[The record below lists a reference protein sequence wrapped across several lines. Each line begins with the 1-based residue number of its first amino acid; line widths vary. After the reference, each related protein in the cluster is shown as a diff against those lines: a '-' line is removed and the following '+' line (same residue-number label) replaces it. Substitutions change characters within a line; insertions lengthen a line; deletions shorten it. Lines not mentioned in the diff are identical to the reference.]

1 MSAFDYA
8 AELSAQFCADKQC
21 FSMVKSPAYLQGN
34 LFDPTTPMSPH
45 SSFDPDETA
54 NIVANLSKANK
65 AFMRRYPGES
75 NRRQAVHTVYGG
87 AHLFKVD
94 SPKKLGA
101 VALRSLEEYAPD
113 AATLARA
120 IEMTGDE
127 RFAQRVY
134 DRVIEKLRREPVED
148 FRLDF
153 EDGYG
158 NRADAEEDGHAA
170 SAASEVAQSFAT
182 KNLPP
187 FIGIRIKPLNE
198 DLRVRGIRTLDI
210 FVTTL
215 LQETDG
221 KLPDNFVITVPM
233 VQIPAHVTAA
243 IRLFEILERKNG
255 LLAGALKIELMIETP
270 QAIINE
276 RGEIGLMSL
285 VDATEGRCGSV
296 HFGVYDYTAS
306 CGITAAYQKMGH
318 PVCDLARQVMLV
330 SLAGTGI
337 HLSDGATNIL
347 PVGPHRAANDRQLS
361 SEQERENRE
370 AVHQAWRL
378 GFSDNLHSLQTGFYQ
393 GWDLHPAQLV
403 TRYAAVYSFFLESL
417 DAASKRLSAFVE
429 KAALASLFG
438 DVFDDAAT
446 GQGLLNFFLRGIAC
460 GAITENEALATGL
473 SLDELQSR
481 SFLKILQS
489 RRKQ

>member
-1 MSAFDYA
+1 MINQNPQRSLGTTAT
-8 AELSAQFCADKQC
+8 AEITGTLNHA
-21 FSMVKSPAYLQGN
+21 
-34 LFDPTTPMSPH
+34 T
-45 SSFDPDETA
+45 
-54 NIVANLSKANK
+54 K
-65 AFMRRYPGES
+65 AFMRRCPGES

-87 AHLFKVD
+87 AHLFKTD
-94 SPKKLGA
+94 SAQKRGA
-101 VALRSLEEYAPD
+101 VALRSLEEYGPD
-113 AATLARA
+113 AATLASA
-120 IEMTGDE
+120 IGMNGDKQ
-127 RFAQRVY
+127 FAQRVY

-158 NRADAEEDGHAA
+158 NRPDGEEDGHAA
-170 SAASEVAQSFAT
+170 SSAFEVAKGLAAQT
-182 KNLPP
+182 LPP

-198 DLRVRGIRTLDI
+198 DLRARSIRTLDI

-221 KLPDNFVITVPM
+221 KLPDNFVITVPK

-255 LLAGALKIELMIETP
+255 LPAGALKIELMIETP

-306 CGITAAYQKMGH
+306 CGITAKYQAMAH
-318 PVCDLARQVMLV
+318 PVCDLARQIMLV

-347 PVGPHRAANDRQLS
+347 PVGPHRAALATASPSGGGEDRPLTKAQLD
-361 SEQERENRE
+361 ENRHT
-370 AVHQAWRL
+370 V
-378 GFSDNLHSLQTGFYQ
+378 
-393 GWDLHPAQLV
+393 
-403 TRYAAVYSFFLESL
+403 
-417 DAASKRLSAFVE
+417 
-429 KAALASLFG
+429 
-438 DVFDDAAT
+438 
-446 GQGLLNFFLRGIAC
+446 
-460 GAITENEALATGL
+460 
-473 SLDELQSR
+473 
-481 SFLKILQS
+481 
-489 RRKQ
+489 